1 VTGPRIISLLP
12 SATEIA
18 VALGFG
24 DNLVGRSHECDF
36 PPAVAHLP
44 PCTATKVEK
53 GLSSIEIEDRVQA
66 ILRQG
71 LSVYSVD
78 SDLLRQLAPD
88 FILTQSH
95 CAICAVTP
103 ADLEEALQAWVGT
116 APTLLS
122 LAPESIEEFWD
133 SIRLVA
139 RTLNVEERGEAVV
152 AGLARRLSDL
162 ARRTAKGA
170 RPRVAALEWID
181 PIMAAGNWV
190 PQLVEAAGGE
200 SLFAATGQHSPWIDW
215 DQLIAADPDV
225 IVFMPCGFQIPQTLQ
240 QLAPLVEDPR
250 WRTLSAVRQDR
261 VFIADGHHFFNRP
274 GPRLVESAEM
284 LAEMFH
290 PGLLDFGH
298 HGQAW
303 IRLPR
308 D

>member
-1 VTGPRIISLLP
+1 MTGPRIISLLP

-36 PPAVAHLP
+36 PSVVTHLP
-44 PCTATKVEK
+44 QCTATKVEK
-53 GLSSIEIEDRVQA
+53 GLPSIEIEDRVQA

-78 SDLLRQLAPD
+78 SVLLRQLAPD
-88 FILTQSH
+88 LILTQSH
-95 CAICAVTP
+95 CAVCAVTP
-103 ADLEEALQAWVGT
+103 ADLEEALHAWVGD

-122 LAPESIEEFWD
+122 LAPESMEELWD

-152 AGLARRLSDL
+152 TSLARRLDEL
-162 ARRTAKGA
+162 AQRTGKEA
-170 RPRVAALEWID
+170 RPRVAALEWIE

-190 PQLVEAAGGE
+190 PQLIEAAGGE

-215 DQLIAADPDV
+215 EQLLATDPDI
-225 IVFMPCGFQIPQTLQ
+225 IVFMPCGFQIPHTLQ
-240 QLAPLVEDPR
+240 QLAPLTEDPR
-250 WRTLSAVRQDR
+250 WSTLSAARQNK

-290 PGLLDFGH
+290 PTLVDFGH
-298 HGQAW
+298 HGQSW
-303 IRLPR
+303 IRWPGN
-308 D
+308 